1 VTGDDVSA
9 ALPLAVLLDEL
20 EASAPSRSGGTAA
33 AIAGAMAASLVT
45 MVGRCSTDW
54 AEGAGVAAQARA
66 LRERLL
72 ELGDAD
78 ARAYGAVLQAMRRD
92 DAATPEQRDFALG
105 QALIVAALMPLAI
118 AETSA
123 DVAEL
128 AALATAH
135 GKQSLR
141 PDAAVA
147 AALAEAAA
155 HSGAHLVEVNLA
167 TIPGD
172 DRSERASELVE
183 AARAARARALGAL

>member
-1 VTGDDVSA
+1 MSA
-9 ALPLAVLLDEL
+9 TLSLADFLDEL
-20 EASAPSRSGGTAA
+20 ETPAPSRSGGTAA
-33 AIAGAMAASLVT
+33 ATAGAMAASLVT
-45 MVGRCSTDW
+45 MVGRGSKDW
-54 AEGAGVAAQARA
+54 SDGAGVAAQAHT

-78 ARAYGAVLQAMRRD
+78 ARAYGAVLKAMQQG
-92 DAATPEQRDFALG
+92 DAAPPEQRDHTLG
-105 QALIVAALMPLAI
+105 QALVVAALMPLAI

-128 AALATAH
+128 AALATVH
-135 GKQSLR
+135 GKESLR

-147 AALAEAAA
+147 AALAESAA
-155 HSGAHLVEVNLA
+155 HSAAHLVEVNLS

-172 DRSERASELVE
+172 DRSERAAELVD

>member
-1 VTGDDVSA
+1 VTGHDETSA
-9 ALPLAVLLDEL
+9 LSLADFLDEL
-20 EASAPSRSGGTAA
+20 EAPAPSRSGGTAA
-33 AIAGAMAASLVT
+33 AATGAMAAALVA
-45 MVGRCSTDW
+45 MVGRGSTAW
-54 AEGAGVAAQARA
+54 TEGAGVAAQACT

-78 ARAYGAVLQAMRRD
+78 ARAYAAVLQAMGP
-92 DAATPEQRDFALG
+92 AGEATQAERDFALG
-105 QALIVAALMPLAI
+105 QALVVAALLPLAI

-128 AALATAH
+128 AALATVH
-135 GKQSLR
+135 GKESLR

-167 TIPGD
+167 TMPGD
-172 DRSERASELVE
+172 SRSGRATELVE

>member
-1 VTGDDVSA
+1 VTGSDVSA
-9 ALPLAVLLDEL
+9 AMSLAGFLDEL
-20 EASAPSRSGGTAA
+20 EAPAPSRSGGTAA
-33 AIAGAMAASLVT
+33 AAAGAMAASLVT
-45 MVGRCSTDW
+45 MVGRGSKGW
-54 AEGAGVAAQARA
+54 AEGPGVAAQAHA

-78 ARAYGAVLQAMRRD
+78 ARAYEAVLKAMRQD
-92 DAATPEQRDFALG
+92 DTSTPEQRDFALG
-105 QALIVAALMPLAI
+105 QALVVAALMPLAI

-128 AALATAH
+128 AALATVH
-135 GKQSLR
+135 GKEPLR

-147 AALAEAAA
+147 AALAESAA
-155 HSGAHLVEVNLA
+155 HAGAHLVEVNLS

-172 DRSERASELVE
+172 NRSERAAELVN